1 MSKLHHLIDQ
11 ADQKCLDL
19 SEQVREMKLELLES
33 NKLRDK
39 YEDELIEL
47 RPKVQDQVYAF
58 QGLQEQLKEFKN

>member
-19 SEQVREMKLELLES
+19 SEQVREMKLELIES

-39 YEDELIEL
+39 YEDELIEI
-47 RPKVQDQVYAF
+47 RPKVQD
-58 QGLQEQLKEFKN
+58 